1 MKREKGKK
9 AREILAYVGLMMF
22 LPLLGCMAGA
32 PQNIENPALLPRSQ
46 STTEAR
52 ISAPYI
58 FDVGDEVKIQV
69 WGFDDLKQTAVVD
82 SCGEI
87 TMPMLGTLK
96 VAGQSVPKTREM
108 ITAGLK
114 KYIVDPQVDVS
125 TPGTA
130 RSQILVFGE
139 VTSPGIITFTRPL
152 MLVEAIAKA
161 GWFNRDAN
169 NKTVLLVRRAEG
181 KNYVSS
187 INFGQLFQNGVKAND
202 FYLQSGDLVYVS
214 PKGIVKL
221 ERFLQ
226 HIQTIAQPFLTV
238 EQAVVLWPQF
248 IDVIRGKTVTGTT
261 GLSIGTTP
269 PSTTS
274 TTTK

>member
-9 AREILAYVGLMMF
+9 AREILAYVGLIMF

-32 PQNIENPALLPRSQ
+32 PQNMENPALLPRSQ
-46 STTEAR
+46 SATEAR
-52 ISAPYI
+52 ITAPYI
-58 FDVGDEVKIQV
+58 LDVGDEVKILV

-82 SCGEI
+82 NSGEI
-87 TMPMLGTLK
+87 TIPMLGPLK
-96 VAGQSVPKTREM
+96 VAGQSVPKTKEM

-114 KYIVDPQVDVS
+114 KYIVNPQVDVS
-125 TPGTA
+125 TAGAA

-139 VTSPGIITFTRPL
+139 VTSPGVITFTRPL

-169 NKTVLLVRRAEG
+169 NKTVVLVRRAEG

-226 HIQTIAQPFLTV
+226 HIQTIAQPFLTI

-248 IDVIRGKTVTGTT
+248 FDVFSGKTSSTT
-261 GLSIGTTP
+261 SGLSIGTTNP
-269 PSTTS
+269 TS
-274 TTTK
+274 TTK

>member
-1 MKREKGKK
+1 VKRETGKQ
-9 AREILAYVGLMMF
+9 AREILAYLGLMVL
-22 LPLLGCMAGA
+22 LPLLGCSAGA
-32 PQNIENPALLPRSQ
+32 SQNIENPALLPPSQ
-46 STTEAR
+46 SITETR
-52 ISAPYI
+52 ITAPYI
-58 FDVGDEVKIQV
+58 LDVGDEVKILV
-69 WGFDDLKQTAVVD
+69 WGFDDLKQTTVVD
-82 SCGEI
+82 NSGEI
-87 TMPMLGTLK
+87 IIPMLGPVK

-108 ITAGLK
+108 IAAGLK
-114 KYIVDPQVDVS
+114 KYIVNPQVDVS
-125 TPGTA
+125 TVGAA

-139 VTSPGIITFTRPL
+139 VTTPGIITFKRPL

-169 NKTVLLVRRAEG
+169 TRTVLLVRRAEG

-187 INFGQLFQNGVKAND
+187 INFAQIFQHGVKTND

-226 HIQTIAQPFLTV
+226 HINTIAQPFLTI

-248 IDVIRGKTVTGTT
+248 FDVISGKTITGSP
-261 GLSIGTTP
+261 GLSIGT
-269 PSTTS
+269 SNTTS
-274 TTTK
+274 SSSTK